1 MKDSFNFRINFV
13 IDYDKKNIY
22 YIDTWARFKFES
34 NTNPQERKEI
44 QRGSMYWNMAVGIWQ
59 AYFNK
64 DFMSESDK
72 MRRKR
77 EAEAAKET
85 QFNSLV
91 AQGDHFYTAK
101 NYVEAIKAYKK
112 AGELNP
118 NRIDEFFNALIKN
131 GDDLNAQGNY
141 PAAFDYYK
149 KAATMNYHDKNII
162 EKLSAL
168 FGSSGNIDDEEN
180 FCKSLTEINPED
192 VVAHVFLGTLYLTL
206 NEDDKALISLQKAA
220 SLAPEEP
227 KTLILLGAAYLKSK
241 RYDEAIEYFNDTLKL
256 APKDLTAH
264 YLLGITY
271 EQKNDY
277 KTAKKYFKQV
287 LKISPNNS
295 EIKEALKRISKSK

>member
-1 MKDSFNFRINFV
+1 
-13 IDYDKKNIY
+13 
-22 YIDTWARFKFES
+22 
-34 NTNPQERKEI
+34 
-44 QRGSMYWNMAVGIWQ
+44 MYWNMAVGIWQ

-64 DFMSESDK
+64 DFMSESDN

-91 AQGDHFYTAK
+91 AQGDQFYTAK

-112 AGELNP
+112 ASELNP
-118 NRIDEFFNALIKN
+118 NRIDEFFNVLIKN

-149 KAATMNYHDKNII
+149 KAATMNYHDENII

-168 FGSSGNIDDEEN
+168 FGSSGNVNDEEN

-192 VVAHVFLGTLYLTL
+192 VVAHAFLGTLYLTL

-227 KTLILLGAAYLKSK
+227 KTLLLLGMAYLKSK
-241 RYDEAIEYFNDTLKL
+241 RYDEAIKYFNDTLKL

-264 YLLGITY
+264 YLLGLTY

-277 KTAKKYFKQV
+277 KTAKKYFKQA